1 MFAQSLL
8 KIIFFCLMI
17 YSVYSII
24 RFIIAL
30 GKQSRREN
38 ADFGQAK
45 SDNDGRC
52 RSADGRVIELKKDQY
67 RVD

>member
-1 MFAQSLL
+1 
-8 KIIFFCLMI
+8 MI